1 MNTKLIVSATAAA
14 LLAISTASFG
24 QSSTSA
30 RPAGSSG
37 SNTGGTPP
45 AMTGGSTN
53 GSTGSTGAAVNGS
66 AAAGAT
72 ADASRCAALT
82 GLDKERCLKEAGATT
97 SDKNSTNMRPEGS
110 SGSNIGGV
118 SPRMGGASNGTTTR

>member
-45 AMTGGSTN
+45 AMTGGSSN
-53 GSTGSTGAAVNGS
+53 GTAGATASGAS
-66 AAAGAT
+66 AAGAT
-72 ADASRCAALT
+72 ADASRCASLT
-82 GLDKERCLKEAGATT
+82 GLDKERCMKEAGATT